1 MSKYLDDVGLTEVL
15 VKMKGI
21 LATKASIAAIPTKIS
36 SLDNDS
42 QYQTKAQVTAA
53 LPKNVS
59 ELTNDSEYQTKTQ
72 VQNLLPTKTSE
83 LENDSNYQTSVEVSS
98 AISSA
103 ISENISSINS
113 TDSEVEGSYV
123 SSVNQSKGVITTTK
137 TVLPTVNDTAV
148 SGQYVSA
155 VSQDKGKI
163 SITRESL
170 PTKVSELENDSSYQT
185 DTEVNSSIN
194 TILKGIFKSET
205 NYVANFSE
213 KVVIDAG
220 FRANAANEDEAIFYV
235 RLMSLPDSVKSI
247 VSDLQTAGTVPTT
260 DSVASQIA
268 TALDGV
274 TGIEFVVVDS
284 LPATPT
290 KGTIYLVPKGTYDSN
305 SVTVSQTDS
314 SGNTVTD
321 VMQDSYDEYIWV
333 SESTTDGVTTYNY
346 EKIGS
351 TDVDLSQYAKTADVP
366 TKTSELTND
375 SGFVTSVPTKVSELE
390 NDSNY
395 MKSYSGLTSIESVET
410 SQNRETII
418 CDFLTDTSQLIPVRI
433 YRNNVTDTEVDGQ
446 YVSAVSQK
454 NDKISVTRK
463 TLPSVNDTAT
473 SGQYVSAVSQSN
485 GEISV
490 TKASLPSVN
499 DTVTSGQ
506 YVSAVSQSNGEIS
519 VTKASLPSVNDT
531 AVSGQYVSMVSQSSG
546 KISVARS
553 SLPSVT
559 DISKDGY
566 YISSVS
572 QSNGKI
578 SVGRTAFP
586 TMETLSNDTIDSIFT
601 EVFG

>member
-1 MSKYLDDVGLTEVL
+1 MSTYLDNAGLTNVL
-15 VKMKGI
+15 VKIKSL
-21 LATKASIAAIPTKIS
+21 LATKASITAIPTKVS
-36 SLDNDS
+36 SLENDS
-42 QYQTKAQVTAA
+42 GYQTSSDVTAA
-53 LPKNVS
+53 IPKNVSAFTNDSGYQTASDVTSKIPTKVS
-59 ELTNDSEYQTKTQ
+59 ELTNDSGYLT
-72 VQNLLPTKTSE
+72 NASL
-83 LENDSNYQTSVEVSS
+83 SV
-98 AISSA
+98 
-103 ISENISSINS
+103 
-113 TDSEVEGSYV
+113 
-123 SSVNQSKGVITTTK
+123 
-137 TVLPTVNDTAV
+137 
-148 SGQYVSA
+148 
-155 VSQDKGKI
+155 
-163 SITRESL
+163 

-185 DTEVNSSIN
+185 DTEVSTAITNKIN
-194 TILKGIFKSET
+194 NLSLSYTTST
-205 NYVANFSE
+205 SYSDTYVSDIVREFDAKNN
-213 KVVIDAG
+213 VIG
-220 FRANAANEDEAIFYV
+220 LHQISV
-235 RLMSLPDSVKSI
+235 KLTPKVKSI

-390 NDSNY
+390 NDSGY
-395 MKSYSGLTSIESVET
+395 LHRYSGSSSTESIEASKT
-410 SQNRETII
+410 KQTIVY
-418 CDFLTDTSQLIPVRI
+418 DFFTNSDELIPI
-433 YRNNVTDTEVDGQ
+433 KIFRNSVTDTEVDGQ
-446 YVSAVSQK
+446 YVSAVSQT
-454 NDKISVTRK
+454 NDRISVTRK
-463 TLPSVNDTAT
+463 ELPSVNDTAT

-490 TKASLPSVN
+490 TRASLPSFT
-499 DTVTSGQ
+499 D
-506 YVSAVSQSNGEIS
+506 SAVDG
-519 VTKASLPSVNDT
+519 K
-531 AVSGQYVSMVSQSSG
+531 YV
-546 KISVARS
+546 
-553 SLPSVT
+553 
-559 DISKDGY
+559 
-566 YISSVS
+566 SSVS

-578 SVGRTAFP
+578 TVTRADLPSGGSTDTP
-586 TMETLSNDTIDSIFT
+586 IPNETIDSIFT